1 MSRVQDDIQRFYNF
15 AMEKIQTSQDT
26 YSIEDLFELWHD
38 DTAPEPYSE
47 DDVQAILASYRDVKN
62 GVVGIDAF
70 EHLDQIKSKYGLND

>member
-15 AMEKIQTSQDT
+15 AMEKIQTSQDM

-62 GVVGIDAF
+62 GVVGTEIDKFMNELAS
-70 EHLDQIKSKYGLND
+70 DNDLRD